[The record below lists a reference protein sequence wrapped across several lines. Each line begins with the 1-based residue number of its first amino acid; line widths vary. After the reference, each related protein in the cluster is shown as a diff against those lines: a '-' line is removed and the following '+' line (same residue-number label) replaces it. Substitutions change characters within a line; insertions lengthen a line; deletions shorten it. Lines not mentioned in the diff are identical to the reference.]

1 MKNNVR
7 DMMKLLILIGSVAL
21 AACAT
26 GRPAPDDTPMA
37 TMSDENQLTYLFGMG
52 DKACTITTTG
62 SGVQDLGS
70 PEVMVKVK
78 PFAIDVHEVTIEQYQ
93 YCVEMEVCS
102 EPAAYNGP
110 NNVQDYYM
118 TLNGTANSKYANY
131 PVVYVTQNQAREYCE
146 FRSKRLPTEFE
157 WELVAGGAAKTRADK
172 RLYPFLPDEK
182 GPDAKIPAGCDKSVA
197 IGACKGNNADVRPVG
212 SSADDKVTFGG
223 ASVYDLAGNVM
234 EWTASDADE
243 AKSSPSAKP
252 ISATCD
258 WTGDEPW
265 TCDDCV
271 TCLTTA
277 GTAGGTKCTM
287 CATCV
292 CGTDQQLPADP
303 TATTI
308 RPNCYQPNK
317 TPICPRYPTSTVLD
331 KSFTG
336 KNASTKRVIRGGA
349 YITSTASGLSKSI
362 VDNCF
367 GRSDAR
373 VLAKGPQDDPL
384 IFVGFRCA
392 KDVK

>member
-1 MKNNVR
+1 MKMNAR
-7 DMMKLLILIGSVAL
+7 DMLKILTLLGSVAL

-26 GRPAPDDTPMA
+26 GRAPPDDTPMA
-37 TMSDENQLTYLFGMG
+37 TLSDDNQLTYLFGMG
-52 DKACTITTTG
+52 DKACTINNAKFK
-62 SGVQDLGS
+62 DLGS

-78 PFAIDVHEVTIEQYQ
+78 PFAIDVHEVTVEQYQ

-118 TLNGTANSKYANY
+118 TLSGTANSKYANY

-146 FRSKRLPTEFE
+146 FRGKRLPTEFE
-157 WELVAGGAAKTRADK
+157 WELVAGGAAKTRDEK

-182 GPDAKIPAGCDKSVA
+182 GPSVKIPSGCDKNVA
-197 IGACKGNNADVRPVG
+197 IGACKGNNADVRAVTT
-212 SSADDKVTFGG
+212 SVEDKVSFGG
-223 ASVYDLAGNVM
+223 TSVYDLAGNVM

-258 WTGDEPW
+258 WTGDLSKKW

-271 TCLTTA
+271 TCLA
-277 GTAGGTKCTM
+277 GTGTACSV
-287 CATCV
+287 CSTCL
-292 CGTDQQLPADP
+292 CGAMGMPTDP
-303 TATTI
+303 TATWED
-308 RPNCYQPNK
+308 CYAPQAPK
-317 TPICPRYPTSTVLD
+317 FTPICPRYPKDAVLD

-336 KNASTKRVIRGGA
+336 KNLGTKRIIRGGA
-349 YITSTASGLSKSI
+349 YISASASGLNSDL
-362 VDNCF
+362 VANCF

-384 IFVGFRCA
+384 VFVGFRCA
-392 KDVK
+392 QNVK